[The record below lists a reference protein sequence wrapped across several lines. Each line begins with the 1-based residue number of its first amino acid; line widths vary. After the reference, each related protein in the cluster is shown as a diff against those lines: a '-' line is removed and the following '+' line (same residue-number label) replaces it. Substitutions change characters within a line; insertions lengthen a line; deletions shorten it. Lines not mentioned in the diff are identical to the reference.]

1 MKPNTEIKVG
11 FFIRLR
17 VTFPLPGKAKTGA
30 LRHFEV
36 VIFHQKYNPQTSV
49 GSMFSSLKI
58 SSLSDLSGL
67 LSQKG
72 IAVIAFFLI
81 FFVFVLNTSLCPGD
95 PKGSKNPQ
103 MIEEKLIPGEEELPK
118 NEGMIETMCRMKS
131 SLTANFAVAFIVLTV
146 VRQVMI
152 RIQKTRDRI

>member
-1 MKPNTEIKVG
+1 VKPNTEIKVG

-17 VTFPLPGKAKTGA
+17 VTFPLPGKAKTGGA
-30 LRHFEV
+30 LRHFEA

-95 PKGSKNPQ
+95 HPKAKKNP
-103 MIEEKLIPGEEELPK
+103 
-118 NEGMIETMCRMKS
+118 
-131 SLTANFAVAFIVLTV
+131 
-146 VRQVMI
+146 
-152 RIQKTRDRI
+152 